1 MRQIPKTFP
10 SETHYLNS
18 FISPLIEE
26 TRTELQSSIKMVSEA
41 PTWEIIKIDYSEDY
55 SPPYDLLYKIEMNTT
70 VDTDKNGDIFEPEP
84 GQLIALTDRRP
95 TCIHDLSTPG
105 SSFIIASIRRV
116 RKYEKTEDVYEIQ
129 VLTSKIIDLEEYLQL
144 QKDDTY
150 ICGFAVYLGN
160 LTTHIRIWNALNSD
174 PDGPDMHIVRQL
186 LQPNSAVRTAAYYLF
201 LL

>member
-10 SETHYLNS
+10 SEAHYLNS
-18 FISPLIEE
+18 FVSPLIEE

-41 PTWEIIKIDYSEDY
+41 PAWEIINIDYSKGY
-55 SPPYDLLYKIEMNTT
+55 NPPNDLLYKIEINTT
-70 VDTDKNGDIFEPEP
+70 FDKNGDIFEPEP

-95 TCIHDLSTPG
+95 TCIHDLSKPG

-116 RKYEKTEDVYEIQ
+116 RKYENTEDVYEIQ
-129 VLTSKIIDLEEYLQL
+129 ILTSKPIQLEEYLQL
-144 QKDDTY
+144 QKDDRY
-150 ICGFAVYLGN
+150 ICVFAVYLGN

-174 PDGPDMHIVRQL
+174 PDGPNMHIVRQL
-186 LQPNSAVRTAAYYLF
+186 LQPNSAVRTTTYYLF